1 MPDQESHEEMPDIE
15 SDQESHKEMPNIEPD
30 QEPRPKSQVLQG
42 VHSKI
47 NRDNIQGISKLSIR
61 KLARRASVKR
71 ISAPIYEETRNILKT
86 FLGGDSASY
95 AEVTKRKTIRSLDF
109 VYALKGR
116 GKSFMD
122 LGYNSYYRYYSLAKF
137 GL

>member
-1 MPDQESHEEMPDIE
+1 MPDQESHEEMPNIE
-15 SDQESHKEMPNIEPD
+15 SDQELYKEMPNIE
-30 QEPRPKSQVLQG
+30 G

-61 KLARRASVKR
+61 KLALRAAVKR
-71 ISAPIYEETRNILKT
+71 SSAPIYEETRNILKT
-86 FLGGDSASY
+86 FLGGVIRDSASY
-95 AEVTKRKTIRSLDF
+95 AEVTNRKTIRSLNF
-109 VYALKGR
+109 GR

>member
-1 MPDQESHEEMPDIE
+1 MPGQESHEEMPDIE
-15 SDQESHKEMPNIEPD
+15 SDQESHEEMPNIEPD
-30 QEPRPKSQVLQG
+30 QEPRPKSQVLQ
-42 VHSKI
+42 
-47 NRDNIQGISKLSIR
+47 DNIQGISKLSIR

-86 FLGGDSASY
+86 FLGGVIRDSASY

>member
-1 MPDQESHEEMPDIE
+1 MPDQESHEEMPNIE
-15 SDQESHKEMPNIEPD
+15 SDQELYKEMPNIE
-30 QEPRPKSQVLQG
+30 G

-61 KLARRASVKR
+61 KLALRAAVKR
-71 ISAPIYEETRNILKT
+71 SSAPIYEETRNILKT

-95 AEVTKRKTIRSLDF
+95 AEVTNRKTIRSLNF
-109 VYALKGR
+109 GR